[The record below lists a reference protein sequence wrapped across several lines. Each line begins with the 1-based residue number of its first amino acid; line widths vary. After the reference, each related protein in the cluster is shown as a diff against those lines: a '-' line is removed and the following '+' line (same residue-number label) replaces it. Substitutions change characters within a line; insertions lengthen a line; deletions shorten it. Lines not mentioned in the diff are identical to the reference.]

1 MNNIYIVN
9 NFFNIEIE
17 LIFKNNTFTVD
28 NLPNNLELK
37 NEHTFDLIDHDKIIL
52 YWNKIDET
60 ILSEKYYTKDS
71 YIYCNN
77 KCLANNFKKIFM
89 IHEEWNDQAIIDVKN
104 NKLIR
109 IKHKDQFGNFKF
121 KDNKLIINWNHWGK
135 EIYYKYDNY
144 TYYQQNYNIE
154 NNKISVNNNIKLHI
168 FIHITLIEDW
178 LTIFN
183 NQISKIKECGLY
195 DKVEKIHLGIL
206 GNLKIFIEN
215 TIFNDPKFNILYID
229 SKVELYEIHTIN
241 HIKNLC
247 DTIDKTDN
255 DVDNNELY
263 ILYIHTKG
271 DRNAGNKNVTK
282 SWRSMMEYLLIEKH
296 NECLNYLEYYDC
308 IGNNLVNLYC
318 TEKNSSYVNENH
330 SYHYSGNFWWSK
342 KSYIDKLDY
351 LPLDMSNES
360 INTRYRAENWICSK
374 YPDAKLGIIFQD
386 DTNTHPYH
394 RYVFDYY
401 KDLKFNIKTIK

>member
-9 NFFNIEIE
+9 NFFNIEVE
-17 LIFKNNTFTVD
+17 LIFKNNTFIIYD
-28 NLPNNLELK
+28 LPNNLELK
-37 NEHTFDLIDHDKIIL
+37 DEHTFDLIDYDKIIL

-60 ILSEKYYTKDS
+60 IISERYYTKDS
-71 YIYCNN
+71 YIYYNN
-77 KCLANNFKKIFM
+77 EELGNNFKKIFI
-89 IHEEWNDQAIIDVKN
+89 IHNEWNDQAIIDLEKN
-104 NKLIR
+104 NLFR
-109 IKHKDQFGNFKF
+109 IKHKDQFGTFNFD
-121 KDNKLIINWNHWGK
+121 DNKLIINWKHWGE
-135 EIYYKYDNY
+135 EIYYKYDDYN
-144 TYYQQNYNIE
+144 YYQENYNIE
-154 NNKISVNNNIKLHI
+154 NNKKDFDNNNNIKIHI
-168 FIHITLIEDW
+168 FIHITLITDW

-183 NQISKIKECGLY
+183 DQINKIKESGLY

-247 DTIDKTDN
+247 DTIDN
-255 DVDNNELY
+255 VDNNELY

-271 DRNAGNKNVTK
+271 VRNAGNKNVTK
-282 SWRSMMEYLLIEKH
+282 SWRSMMEYFLIEKH

-318 TEKNSSYVNENH
+318 NDKSNCYVNENH

-360 INTRYRAENWICSK
+360 IKSRYKAENWICSK
-374 YPDAKLGIIFQD
+374 YPDAKLGVIFQD
-386 DTNTHPYH
+386 ITNTHPYH

-401 KDLKFNIKTIK
+401 KKMNFNIKSIK

>member
-17 LIFKNNTFTVD
+17 LFFKNNTFIIYD
-28 NLPNNLELK
+28 LHNDLELK
-37 NEHTFDLIDHDKIIL
+37 DEHTFDLIDTDKIIL

-60 ILSEKYYTKDS
+60 IISETYYTKDS
-71 YIYCNN
+71 YIYYNN
-77 KCLANNFKKIFM
+77 ENIANNFKKIFM
-89 IHEEWNDQAIIDVKN
+89 IHKEWNDQAVINFEKN
-104 NKLIR
+104 KIVR
-109 IKHKDQFGNFKF
+109 IKHKDQFGTFKF
-121 KDNKLIINWNHWGK
+121 EDNKLIINWNHWGE

-144 TYYQQNYNIE
+144 NYYQENYDIE
-154 NNKISVNNNIKLHI
+154 NNKTIINDNIKIHI
-168 FIHITLIEDW
+168 FMHITLMEEW

-183 NQISKIKECGLY
+183 DQINKIKESGLY

-206 GNLKIFIEN
+206 GNLKIFIES
-215 TIFNDPKFNILYID
+215 TVFNDPKFNILYID

-241 HIKNLC
+241 HLKNLC
-247 DTIDKTDN
+247 NKIEN
-255 DVDNNELY
+255 VDNELY

-271 DRNAGNKNVTK
+271 VRNAGNKDVTN
-282 SWRSMMEYLLIEKH
+282 SWRSMMEYFLIEKH

-318 TEKNSSYVNENH
+318 NDKSNSYVNENH

-351 LPLDMSNES
+351 LPLDMSEKS
-360 INTRYRAENWICSK
+360 IKTRYKAENWICSK
-374 YPDAKLGIIFQD
+374 YPDAKLGVIFQD

-401 KDLKFNIKTIK
+401 KMMKFNIKTIK

>member
-9 NFFNIEIE
+9 NSFNIEVE
-17 LIFKNNTFTVD
+17 LIFKNNTFTIYD
-28 NLPNNLELK
+28 LPKNLELK
-37 NEHTFDLIDHDKIIL
+37 DEHTFDLIDHNKIIL

-60 ILSEKYYTKDS
+60 IISEIYYTKDS
-71 YIYCNN
+71 YIYYNN
-77 KCLANNFKKIFM
+77 EELGNNFKKIFM
-89 IHEEWNDQAIIDVKN
+89 IHNEWNDQAIIDLEK
-104 NKLIR
+104 NKLFR
-109 IKHKDQFGNFKF
+109 IKHKDQFGTFKLD
-121 KDNKLIINWNHWGK
+121 DNKLIINWNHWGE
-135 EIYYKYDNY
+135 EIYYKYDDYN
-144 TYYQQNYNIE
+144 YYQQNYNIE
-154 NNKISVNNNIKLHI
+154 NNKSTINDNIKIHI
-168 FIHITLIEDW
+168 FIHITLIEGW

-183 NQISKIKECGLY
+183 DQISKIKECGLY

-206 GNLKIFIEN
+206 GNLKIFIES
-215 TIFNDPKFNILYID
+215 TVFNDPKFNILYID

-241 HIKNLC
+241 HIKNIC
-247 DTIDKTDN
+247 NKIEN
-255 DVDNNELY
+255 VDNNDLY

-271 DRNAGNKNVTK
+271 VRNAGNKDVTK
-282 SWRSMMEYLLIEKH
+282 SWRSMMEYFLIEKH

-308 IGNNLVNLYC
+308 IGNNLVNLFC
-318 TEKNSSYVNENH
+318 NDKSNSYVNENH

-360 INTRYRAENWICSK
+360 IKSRYKAENWICSK
-374 YPDAKLGIIFQD
+374 YPDAKLGVIFQD

-401 KDLKFNIKTIK
+401 KMMNFNIKSLKYL